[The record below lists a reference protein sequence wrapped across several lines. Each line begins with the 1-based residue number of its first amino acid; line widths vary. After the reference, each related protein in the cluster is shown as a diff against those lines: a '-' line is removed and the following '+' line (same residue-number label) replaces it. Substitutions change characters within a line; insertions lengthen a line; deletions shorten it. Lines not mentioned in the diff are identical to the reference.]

1 MDKIKDIELRA
12 GASASGLVKQL
23 ESTGFQAT
31 HLAEAVEIIREMK
44 RKQHTVFLSFTAN
57 MVASGLR
64 GVISQMCKEKFVDA
78 VITTAG
84 AIDHDIM
91 KSFNPYYKGSFDAD
105 DVKLHRKGINRIG
118 NIFVPNSHYELLE
131 KKFQPMLKEL
141 HAENKTVSPSELNKF
156 IGGKLNESSF
166 LYWCAKN
173 NIPVFCPGITDGAI
187 GLQMYFF
194 KQDFP
199 DFSVDVTK
207 DMKEFSELVLN
218 AEKTSGIILG
228 GGISKPHVI
237 GASIVRG
244 GLDLAVYVSTASEYD
259 GSLSGARTHEAKSW
273 GKIKEKGKSVTVVG
287 DATILFPLIIAAIKE
302 EK

>member
-23 ESTGFQAT
+23 EGTGFQAT

-131 KKFQPMLKEL
+131 KILD
-141 HAENKTVSPSELNKF
+141 
-156 IGGKLNESSF
+156 GKVKPERAVMEEGDLILTPNWTWHDHFNGSD
-166 LYWCAKN
+166 K
-173 NIPVFCPGITDGAI
+173 P
-187 GLQMYFF
+187 
-194 KQDFP
+194 
-199 DFSVDVTK
+199 
-207 DMKEFSELVLN
+207 
-218 AEKTSGIILG
+218 IIWLD
-228 GGISKPHVI
+228 
-237 GASIVRG
+237 
-244 GLDLAVYVSTASEYD
+244 GLD
-259 GSLSGARTHEAKSW
+259 G
-273 GKIKEKGKSVTVVG
+273 
-287 DATILFPLIIAAIKE
+287 PLIQSLNVLFFELYEKE
-302 EK
+302 RRRKEQREKQRAKRK